1 MSVLYVAIHR
11 TQIVTAS
18 RAPRAGRAGDLA
30 VFNGNHGY
38 SFHYLHSNGDINAAV
53 AGHKSDECL
62 YCQICWK
69 YEWGSYTQRLD
80 ALAVLNRLL

>member
-1 MSVLYVAIHR
+1 MSVLYVAIRR

-18 RAPRAGRAGDLA
+18 RAPRTGRAGDLA

-62 YCQICWK
+62 IVKFAENMNGFLIRRDLMY
-69 YEWGSYTQRLD
+69 
-80 ALAVLNRLL
+80 